1 MNQHHDHS
9 GHHHHNHEGHH
20 HEEKPGRQFHKDWR
34 IWLAVVVLLVALGI
48 YVLTNGEVLRPAPPP
63 QPAPSTVPAPV
74 TK

>member
-1 MNQHHDHS
+1 MNQHHDHP

-20 HEEKPGRQFHKDWR
+20 HEGKPGRQFHKDWR

-48 YVLTNGEVLRPAPPP
+48 YVLTNGEVLRPAPPA
-63 QPAPSTVPAPV
+63 QPAGSTAPV

>member
-1 MNQHHDHS
+1 MNQHHDHP

-34 IWLAVVVLLVALGI
+34 VWLAVVVILAALGI

-63 QPAPSTVPAPV
+63 QPPAQVPAA
-74 TK
+74 K